1 MKKMAYHKLHLTN
14 LQQMTSPQSSPQ
26 IEGVL
31 AVLENT
37 IVLSVNI
44 YDHFNTQETKAI
56 GRGILALL
64 LDGIAKSIQPSS
76 KELVGGPAH
85 SRPMLLEDCC

>member
-1 MKKMAYHKLHLTN
+1 
-14 LQQMTSPQSSPQ
+14 MTSPQSSPQ
-26 IEGVL
+26 IVGVL

-64 LDGIAKSIQPSS
+64 LDGRKKIYSHQAKS
-76 KELVGGPAH
+76 L
-85 SRPMLLEDCC
+85 

>member
-1 MKKMAYHKLHLTN
+1 MKKMAYHN
-14 LQQMTSPQSSPQ
+14 LPPNKFAANDFSSPQ
-26 IEGVL
+26 IIGVL
-31 AVLENT
+31 AALENT
-37 IVLSVNI
+37 TVLSVNI

>member
-1 MKKMAYHKLHLTN
+1 
-14 LQQMTSPQSSPQ
+14 MTSPQSSPQ
-26 IEGVL
+26 IVGVL

-64 LDGIAKSIQPSS
+64 LDGRKKIYSHRAKS
-76 KELVGGPAH
+76 L
-85 SRPMLLEDCC
+85 